1 MAEIKI
7 NKSQWDEVDEKTR
20 QKIVEGFRTVG
31 ALRADDKIVASP
43 DVAPFAID
51 PKITA
56 LQKPLGEGFVQLR
69 DPFRDAA
76 CDIAAAGALAW
87 CTANTVGVG
96 YAACVAAAE
105 AARNACKG

>member
-1 MAEIKI
+1 MAEIQI
-7 NKSQWDEVDEKTR
+7 NKAQWDEVDADTR
-20 QKIVEGFRTVG
+20 QKIVEGFRKVG
-31 ALRADDKIVASP
+31 ALRADDKIVAAA
-43 DVAPFAID
+43 DVAPFTID
-51 PKITA
+51 QKLAA
-56 LQKPLGEGFVQLR
+56 LQKPLGEGFFQLR

-87 CTANTVGVG
+87 CTANTAGVG